1 MCINVVNLQTT
12 KKKKDKKNDKKTT
25 WTWSSK
31 QGYKAACIILHRKY
45 VYEWSRGSYWGLDRS
60 HNKLSSSSVHRV
72 YDNSPPLKI
81 KKKWKKWT
89 LSGPLIKRFF
99 TIHTIILIALGFV
112 KHAGNKIQAF
122 QGHEQAQN
130 DDAWRKT
137 LKSLQS
143 KKKTFKI
150 L

>member
-1 MCINVVNLQTT
+1 MEKMNFIRTPH
-12 KKKKDKKNDKKTT
+12 
-25 WTWSSK
+25 
-31 QGYKAACIILHRKY
+31 KA
-45 VYEWSRGSYWGLDRS
+45 
-60 HNKLSSSSVHRV
+60 
-72 YDNSPPLKI
+72 
-81 KKKWKKWT
+81 
-89 LSGPLIKRFF
+89 FF
-99 TIHTIILIALGFV
+99 TIHTIILIAQGFV

-150 L
+150 SYLAFRRFFADFYKDL

>member
-1 MCINVVNLQTT
+1 MICVLMLLICKLP
-12 KKKKDKKNDKKTT
+12 KKKIKKKDKKTT

-99 TIHTIILIALGFV
+99 YYSYDNLNSLGICKACRQQNSGFSRTWTGT
-112 KHAGNKIQAF
+112 KRWCMEKDIKITT
-122 QGHEQAQN
+122 E
-130 DDAWRKT
+130 
-137 LKSLQS
+137 
-143 KKKTFKI
+143 
-150 L
+150 

>member
-12 KKKKDKKNDKKTT
+12 KKKKNNKKTT

-81 KKKWKKWT
+81 KKKMEKMNFIRTPHKAFFYYSYDNLNSLGICKACRQQNSGFSRTWTGTKRWCMEKDIKITTEKKN
-89 LSGPLIKRFF
+89 I
-99 TIHTIILIALGFV
+99 
-112 KHAGNKIQAF
+112 
-122 QGHEQAQN
+122 
-130 DDAWRKT
+130 
-137 LKSLQS
+137 
-143 KKKTFKI
+143 
-150 L
+150 

>member
-1 MCINVVNLQTT
+1 MEKMNFIRTPH
-12 KKKKDKKNDKKTT
+12 
-25 WTWSSK
+25 
-31 QGYKAACIILHRKY
+31 KA
-45 VYEWSRGSYWGLDRS
+45 
-60 HNKLSSSSVHRV
+60 
-72 YDNSPPLKI
+72 
-81 KKKWKKWT
+81 
-89 LSGPLIKRFF
+89 FF
-99 TIHTIILIALGFV
+99 IIHTIILIAQGFV

-143 KKKTFKI
+143 KKKHLKFYNQLFGDFYKD